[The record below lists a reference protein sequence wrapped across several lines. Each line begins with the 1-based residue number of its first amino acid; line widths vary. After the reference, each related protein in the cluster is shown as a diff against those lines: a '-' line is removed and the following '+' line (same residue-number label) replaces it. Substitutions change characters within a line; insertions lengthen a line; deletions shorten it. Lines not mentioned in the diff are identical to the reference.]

1 MHIYLLY
8 IIFVHIDWFLFPYF
22 LYIYYYYIYIYV
34 QTTHASYLSVYIEHV
49 CVHADTHKLYMFD

>member
-1 MHIYLLY
+1 MYIYLLY
-8 IIFVHIDWFLFPYF
+8 II
-22 LYIYYYYIYIYV
+22 LYILIDFIPYSYIYIIIYIYV

>member
-8 IIFVHIDWFLFPYF
+8 II
-22 LYIYYYYIYIYV
+22 LYILIDFIPYSYIYIYYYIYIYV